1 MKHGEFVSISRQ
13 TGQICSS
20 VGQNMRLISARSIV
34 RAYLDLR
41 MRRRNQNEIKTIH
54 GFECP
59 V

>member
-34 RAYLDLR
+34 QAYLDLQT
-41 MRRRNQNEIKTIH
+41 RRRNSDQMGTIR